1 MRYRII
7 SPARLARKS
16 PFRKYKFSHYSLRLT
31 IFFNSFRESPMKNY
45 NLPETVYV
53 DLVVE
58 DSVTGVSLSN
68 HLIPIG

>member
-16 PFRKYKFSHYSLRLT
+16 PFRKYKISHYSVRLT
-31 IFFNSFRESPMKNY
+31 ISYPFREYPIENY
-45 NLPETVYV
+45 NSPKTVYV

-58 DSVTGVSLSN
+58 DSVTEVSLSN
-68 HLIPIG
+68 HLIPIE